1 MPKKATRR
9 TGADLSYPQFWI
21 LMSLLT
27 GRPNYGWG
35 ITHEVEEMTEGKVK
49 LGAATL
55 YDNLKR
61 LIDDGYVEHA
71 GEKEIASNETR
82 KHYKIT
88 GLGAKAVEDYLDLM
102 DKAMDKARSARSLTN
117 PLLAVNEGK
126 LVW

>member
-1 MPKKATRR
+1 MQKKPTRR

-21 LMSLLT
+21 LMSLLA

-35 ITHEVEEMTEGKVK
+35 ITHEVEEMTDGKVK

-71 GEKEIASNETR
+71 GEKDIASNETR
-82 KHYKIT
+82 KHYMIT
-88 GLGAKAVEDYLDLM
+88 GLGAKAVDDYVDLI
-102 DKAMDKARSARSLTN
+102 DKARNRAKRTGPLPN
-117 PLLAVNEGK
+117 PLPVGNQG
-126 LVW
+126 

>member
-1 MPKKATRR
+1 MPNKPTRR

-21 LMSLLT
+21 LMSLLA

-35 ITHEVEEMTEGKVK
+35 ITHDVAEMTDDKVK

-71 GEKEIASNETR
+71 GEMEIASDETR
-82 KHYKIT
+82 KHYKIS
-88 GLGAKAVEDYLDLM
+88 GLGAKAVDDYLDLM
-102 DKAMDKARSARSLTN
+102 DKARDRARSAGHLPS
-117 PLLAVNEGK
+117 PLPVGNEG
-126 LVW
+126 